1 MSRKGFFKAALLALV
16 LCTVAPVAVK
26 TVQVQT
32 VEAAAK
38 KNGWVTKGKYKYYYK
53 DGKKCTGTTKIGN
66 YYYYFYSDGR
76 MAKNRII
83 RNYYFI
89 SDGRRYTGKNKYA
102 RVGNKYYWFNSKS
115 QASIKRGWANV
126 GNYRMYLST
135 KGVPYKG
142 TRKIGKYYYY
152 FDSRGRMQGDKII
165 NGYYF
170 LKDGRRYT
178 GRNRFVKVGNR
189 YYWINSKRKATIK
202 KGWQTINGQRYY
214 LSSTGA
220 PYRSH
225 RKIGRYYYYFDS
237 QGRMQKNKVV
247 SGYYYLK
254 DGRRYIGKNN
264 NRFINVN
271 GTYYWLNSKNRA
283 SIKSGVQ
290 TISGKKRLISTA
302 GKILNGVQTYGGK
315 IYYSKNNAL
324 VAGAGWV
331 NAGSNRYY
339 FKSGSYTAST
349 GWQTISGKRY
359 FFNSNGVMAKNTSK
373 DGYTIDSNGVA
384 TKPAPKPSQPAE
396 QEKPEE
402 QPTPTPTPA
411 PTQPPEKEPSADLKA
426 ALDEITSKSYTV
438 YEAMAMN
445 IISDGR
451 FKFYTSGNPTDEN
464 AVVVTSSDENIAYLS
479 TELDENGNPSILKA
493 WHSGNFN
500 QVGKSVTLTFKL
512 GSYVKTCKLT
522 VTEDPG
528 LDLDSVSDEE
538 LATKWIQNQTD
549 NAQEVMRLINEYRTQ
564 NGRDPLQWEEKYCL
578 RSASAMAGY
587 DILKGIRTNTPGDL
601 ADHGVG
607 QIGFGSTGYSS
618 PQEAL
623 NEWISS
629 PMHKANILDSSIE
642 TIGVSFLYGEYTD
655 GIHST
660 NGVTSVIVTLGPPVE
675 NILSFSDED
684 IFNESYVLVDSR
696 IPSMEDYNKL
706 LNWFYRPTGVTA
718 TLTKKAETAEANLFN
733 DGSATTTESA
743 ETAAPTVTAAPQTE
757 TQEVAPET
765 EEIIVSEPEQTETA
779 VPETEAPVAEPV
791 TEEPAQTETEPPVV
805 AEEPAA
811 PVETEQAQ
819 PETVETPQQ
828 PAEEVSEPAP
838 APETAEAPVPAE
850 TSAAADFTDAV

>member
-16 LCTVAPVAVK
+16 LCTVTPVTVK

-32 VEAAAK
+32 VKAAAK

-135 KGVPYKG
+135 KGVPYTG

-189 YYWINSKRKATIK
+189 YYWINSKRKAIIK

-254 DGRRYIGKNN
+254 DGRRYVGKNN

-271 GTYYWLNSKNRA
+271 GTYYWLNSRNRA
-283 SIKSGVQ
+283 SIKSGIQ
-290 TISGKKRLISTA
+290 TIHGKKRLISTA

-315 IYYSKNNAL
+315 VYYSKNHAL

-331 NAGSNRYY
+331 NVGSNRYY

-359 FFNSNGVMAKNTSK
+359 YFNSNGVMAKNTTK

-384 TKPAPKPSQPAE
+384 TKPAPKPSQPAG

-402 QPTPTPTPA
+402 QPTPTPTP
-411 PTQPPEKEPSADLKA
+411 TQPPEKEPSAELKA

-464 AVVVTSSDENIAYLS
+464 AVFVTSSDENIAYLS
-479 TELDENGNPSILKA
+479 TELDANGNPSILKA

-512 GSYVKTCKLT
+512 GSYVKTCQLT
-522 VTEDPG
+522 VEEDPG
-528 LDLDSVSDEE
+528 IDMDSVSDEE
-538 LATKWIQNQTD
+538 LATKWIQNQTE
-549 NAQEVMRLINEYRTQ
+549 NAQEVMRLINDYRAQ
-564 NGRDPLQWEEKYCL
+564 NGVEPLQWEEIYCL
-578 RSASAMAGY
+578 RSSSAMAGY
-587 DILKGIRTNTPGDL
+587 DILKGIRTNEPGDL
-601 ADHGVG
+601 ADHGAS

-618 PQEAL
+618 PQEAV

-629 PMHKANILDSSIE
+629 PMHKANILDPSFE
-642 TIGVSFLYGEYTD
+642 TIGVTFLYGEYND
-655 GIHST
+655 GFHST
-660 NGVTSVIVTLGPPVE
+660 NGVTSVICTLSGDPEVIQSYPLE
-675 NILSFSDED
+675 MEINQILSDLSSFISSKDE
-684 IFNESYVLVDSR
+684 L
-696 IPSMEDYNKL
+696 NKY
-706 LNWFYRPTGVTA
+706 LNWFYRPTGVSATTA
-718 TLTKKAETAEANLFN
+718 TEKSEEAVAEANLFG
-733 DGSATTTESA
+733 DGSTPAFTDSA
-743 ETAAPTVTAAPQTE
+743 ETVSAVSSAPQA
-757 TQEVAPET
+757 VMPET
-765 EEIIVSEPEQTETA
+765 EETLVSEPEQAGIT
-779 VPETEAPVAEPV
+779 VPETEPLVAEPV
-791 TEEPAQTETEPPVV
+791 TEEPAQAETEALVIS
-805 AEEPAA
+805 EEPAA
-811 PVETEQAQ
+811 PVDTEQSQ
-819 PETVETPQQ
+819 PETLETPQQ
-828 PAEEVSEPAP
+828 SAEEVSEPT
-838 APETAEAPVPAE
+838 PETAEATEPAE
-850 TSAAADFTDAV
+850 VSAETDFTDAA

>member
-1 MSRKGFFKAALLALV
+1 MSRKRFFKAALLALV
-16 LCTVAPVAVK
+16 LFTTAPVALK
-26 TVQVQT
+26 TFEVQT

-38 KNGWVTKGKYKYYYK
+38 KNGWVKKGKDRYYYK
-53 DGKKCTGTTKIGN
+53 NGKKCTGTTKIGK

-76 MAKNRII
+76 MAKNRMI
-83 RNYYFI
+83 RKYYFLA
-89 SDGRRYTGKNKYA
+89 DGRRYTGKNKYA

-142 TRKIGKYYYY
+142 TKKIGKYYYY
-152 FDSRGRMQGDKII
+152 FDSRGRMQGNKII

-220 PYRSH
+220 PYKSH

-283 SIKSGVQ
+283 SIKSGIQ

-315 IYYSKNNAL
+315 VYYSKNNAL
-324 VAGAGWV
+324 VAGAGWD

-359 FFNSNGVMAKNTSK
+359 FFNSNGVMAKNTTK

-384 TKPAPKPSQPAE
+384 TKPAPKPTEKPE
-396 QEKPEE
+396 QEKPND
-402 QPTPTPTPA
+402 QKPTDPTTPVN
-411 PTQPPEKEPSADLKA
+411 PTQPPEKEPSAELKA
-426 ALDEITSKSYTV
+426 ALDEITSKDYTV
-438 YEAMAMN
+438 YEAMAMD
-445 IISDGR
+445 IIWDSR
-451 FKFYTSGNPTDEN
+451 FKFYTSGNPTAEN
-464 AVVVTSSDENIAYLS
+464 AVVVTSSDENIVTL
-479 TELDENGNPSILKA
+479 TTDLDENGNPSILKA

-500 QVGKSVTLTFKL
+500 QVGQSATLTFKL
-512 GSYVKTCKLT
+512 GNYTRTCKIT
-522 VTEDPG
+522 VAEDPG
-528 LDLDSVSDEE
+528 INWDNVSDEE
-538 LATKWIQNQTD
+538 LETQWIQNDTSS
-549 NAQEVMRLINEYRTQ
+549 AQEVMRLINEYRVQ
-564 NGRDPLQWEEKYCL
+564 NGCEPLQWEEIYCL
-578 RSASAMAGY
+578 RSSSAMAGY
-587 DILKGIRTNTPGDL
+587 NILKGIKSNEPSEL
-601 ADHGVG
+601 ADHGASK
-607 QIGFGSTGYSS
+607 IGFGATGYSS
-618 PQEAL
+618 PQEAV

-629 PMHKANILDSSIE
+629 PMHKANILDPSFE
-642 TIGVSFLYGEYTD
+642 TIGVTFLYGEYND
-655 GIHST
+655 GLHFT
-660 NGVTSVIVTLGPPVE
+660 NGVTSVICTLSGDPEVIQSYPLE
-675 NILSFSDED
+675 MEINQILSDLSSFISSKDE
-684 IFNESYVLVDSR
+684 L
-696 IPSMEDYNKL
+696 NKY
-706 LNWFYRPTGVTA
+706 LNWFYRPTGVSATA
-718 TLTKKAETAEANLFN
+718 AVEKTEEAVAEASLFS
-733 DGSATTTESA
+733 DGSTPTFTDSA
-743 ETAAPTVTAAPQTE
+743 ETAPTVTAEPQTE
-757 TQEVAPET
+757 TTTVPET
-765 EEIIVSEPEQTETA
+765 EEVIVESEQTEA
-779 VPETEAPVAEPV
+779 VQTPEVQETEPVVETPAQTEAAPVV
-791 TEEPAQTETEPPVV
+791 TEEPALL
-805 AEEPAA
+805 
-811 PVETEQAQ
+811 
-819 PETVETPQQ
+819 
-828 PAEEVSEPAP
+828 
-838 APETAEAPVPAE
+838 
-850 TSAAADFTDAV
+850 

>member
-1 MSRKGFFKAALLALV
+1 MSRKRFFKAALLALV
-16 LCTVAPVAVK
+16 LFTTAPVALK
-26 TVQVQT
+26 TFEVQT

-38 KNGWVTKGKYKYYYK
+38 KNGWVKKGKDRYYYK
-53 DGKKCTGTTKIGN
+53 NGKKCTGTTKIGK

-76 MAKNRII
+76 MAKNRMI
-83 RNYYFI
+83 RKYYFLA
-89 SDGRRYTGKNKYA
+89 DGRRYTGKNKYA

-115 QASIKRGWANV
+115 QASIKRGWATV

-142 TRKIGKYYYY
+142 TKKIGKYYYY
-152 FDSRGRMQGDKII
+152 FDSRGRMQGNKII

-283 SIKSGVQ
+283 SIKSGIQ

-315 IYYSKNNAL
+315 VYYSKNNAL

-359 FFNSNGVMAKNTSK
+359 FFNSNGVMAKNTTK

-384 TKPAPKPSQPAE
+384 TKPAPKPTEKPE
-396 QEKPEE
+396 QEKPND
-402 QPTPTPTPA
+402 QKPTDPTTPVN
-411 PTQPPEKEPSADLKA
+411 PTQPPEKEPSAELKA
-426 ALDEITSKSYTV
+426 ALDEITSKNYTV
-438 YEAMAMN
+438 YEATGMD
-445 IISDGR
+445 IISDSR
-451 FKFYTSGNPTDEN
+451 FIFYTSGNPAAEN
-464 AVVVTSSDENIAYLS
+464 AVLVTSSDENLVTLS
-479 TELDENGNPSILKA
+479 TSLDESGNPTILKA
-493 WHSGNFN
+493 WHSGYFN
-500 QVGKSVTLTFKL
+500 QVGKSATLTFKL
-512 GSYVKTCKLT
+512 GNYTRTCKIT
-522 VTEDPG
+522 VAEDPG
-528 LDLDSVSDEE
+528 LNWDNVSDEE
-538 LATKWIQNQTD
+538 LATKWVQNDTSS
-549 NAQEVMRLINEYRTQ
+549 AQEVMRLINEYRVQ
-564 NGRDPLQWEEKYCL
+564 NGREPLQWEEIYCL
-578 RSASAMAGY
+578 RSSSAMAGY
-587 DILKGIRTNTPGDL
+587 NILKGIKTNEPSDL
-601 ADHGVG
+601 ADHGAS

-618 PQEAL
+618 PQEAV

-629 PMHKANILDSSIE
+629 PMHKANILDPSFE
-642 TIGVSFLYGEYTD
+642 TIGVTFLYGEYND
-655 GIHST
+655 GFHST
-660 NGVTSVIVTLGPPVE
+660 NGVTSVICTLSGDPEVIQSYPLE
-675 NILSFSDED
+675 MEINQILSDLSSFISSKDE
-684 IFNESYVLVDSR
+684 L
-696 IPSMEDYNKL
+696 NKY
-706 LNWFYRPTGVTA
+706 LNWFYRPTGVSATA
-718 TLTKKAETAEANLFN
+718 AVEKTEEAVAEADLFS
-733 DGSATTTESA
+733 DGSTPAFADSA
-743 ETAAPTVTAAPQTE
+743 EAAPTVTEEPQTE
-757 TQEVAPET
+757 T
-765 EEIIVSEPEQTETA
+765 TA
-779 VPETEAPVAEPV
+779 VPETEEVIVESEQTEAVQTPEVQETEPV
-791 TEEPAQTETEPPVV
+791 VETPAQTEAAPVV
-805 AEEPAA
+805 TEEPAA
-811 PVETEQAQ
+811 PVEEA
-819 PETVETPQQ
+819 
-828 PAEEVSEPAP
+828 PAE
-838 APETAEAPVPAE
+838 TEAPVTEEPAAPE
-850 TSAAADFTDAV
+850 SAPADFTDAA

>member
-1 MSRKGFFKAALLALV
+1 MSRKRFFKAALLALV
-16 LCTVAPVAVK
+16 LFTTAPVALK
-26 TVQVQT
+26 TFEVQT

-38 KNGWVTKGKYKYYYK
+38 KNGWVKKGKDRYYYK
-53 DGKKCTGTTKIGN
+53 NGKKCTGTTKIGK

-76 MAKNRII
+76 MAKNRMI
-83 RNYYFI
+83 RKYYFLA
-89 SDGRRYTGKNKYA
+89 DGRRYTGKNKYA

-115 QASIKRGWANV
+115 QASIKRGWATV

-142 TRKIGKYYYY
+142 TKKIGKYYYY
-152 FDSRGRMQGDKII
+152 FDSRGRMQGNKII

-189 YYWINSKRKATIK
+189 YYWINSKRKATIR

-283 SIKSGVQ
+283 SIKSGIQ

-315 IYYSKNNAL
+315 VYYSKNNAL

-359 FFNSNGVMAKNTSK
+359 FFNSNGVMAKNTTK

-384 TKPAPKPSQPAE
+384 TKPAPKPTEKPE
-396 QEKPEE
+396 QEKPND
-402 QPTPTPTPA
+402 QKPTDPTTPVN
-411 PTQPPEKEPSADLKA
+411 PTQPPEKEPSAELKA
-426 ALDEITSKSYTV
+426 ALDEITSKDYTV
-438 YEAMAMN
+438 YEATGMD
-445 IISDGR
+445 IISDSR
-451 FKFYTSGNPTDEN
+451 FIFYTSGNPTAEN
-464 AVVVTSSDENIAYLS
+464 AVLVTSSDENLVTLS
-479 TELDENGNPSILKA
+479 TTLDESGNPSILKA
-493 WHSGNFN
+493 WHSGYFN
-500 QVGKSVTLTFKL
+500 QVGKSATLTFKL
-512 GSYVKTCKLT
+512 GNYTRTCKIT
-522 VTEDPG
+522 VAEDPG
-528 LDLDSVSDEE
+528 IDWDNVTDEE
-538 LATKWIQNQTD
+538 LATNWVINHTD
-549 NAQEVMRLINEYRTQ
+549 YAQEVMRLINEYRVQ
-564 NGRDPLQWEEKYCL
+564 NGREALQWEEKYCL

-587 DILKGIRTNTPGDL
+587 DILKGIRTTDPADL
-601 ADHGVG
+601 AEHGVG
-607 QIGFGSTGYSS
+607 QIGLGSTGYIS
-618 PQEAL
+618 PEEAL
-623 NEWISS
+623 KEWISS
-629 PMHKANILDSSIE
+629 PIHKADILDSSIE
-642 TIGVSFLYGEYTD
+642 TIGACYLTGSYGD
-655 GIHST
+655 GVHST
-660 NGVTSVIVTLGPPVE
+660 NEVTSIIVTLGPKVE
-675 NILSFSDED
+675 NILEFSDEE

-696 IPSMEDYNKL
+696 IPTMEEYKSL
-706 LNWFYRPTGVTA
+706 LNWFYRPTGVSATA
-718 TLTKKAETAEANLFN
+718 AVEKTEEAVAEANLFS
-733 DGSATTTESA
+733 DGSTPAFADSA
-743 ETAAPTVTAAPQTE
+743 EAAPTVTAEPQTE
-757 TQEVAPET
+757 TTTVPET
-765 EEIIVSEPEQTETA
+765 EEVIVESEQTEA
-779 VPETEAPVAEPV
+779 VQTPEVQETKPVVE
-791 TEEPAQTETEPPVV
+791 TPAQTEAAPVV
-805 AEEPAA
+805 TEEPAA
-811 PVETEQAQ
+811 PVEEA
-819 PETVETPQQ
+819 
-828 PAEEVSEPAP
+828 PAE
-838 APETAEAPVPAE
+838 TEAPVTAEPAAPE
-850 TSAAADFTDAV
+850 SAPADFTDAA